1 LFDRLAERYGK
12 DRVFR
17 DIEAIEADAKFDEE
31 IAERIGVHP
40 ARRHAFGVA
49 GTAGALRESLRALTR
64 LRRTESDRV
73 RCLFLAVAVLLAL
86 WPALGLADPKTETEI
101 KELESALNRLNQ
113 EQQSVYQ
120 QFQMVQELRRAQAA
134 GTEQGGSPNYGMAAP
149 PPIDYEV
156 QQQQLQQRENRLRD
170 LSDELGR
177 LYAEYRALGEKK
189 RTLLDRLDELT
200 KTP

>member
-1 LFDRLAERYGK
+1 
-12 DRVFR
+12 
-17 DIEAIEADAKFDEE
+17 
-31 IAERIGVHP
+31 
-40 ARRHAFGVA
+40 
-49 GTAGALRESLRALTR
+49 LTR

-73 RCLFLAVAVLLAL
+73 RRLFLAVAVLLAL

-120 QFQMVQELRRAQAA
+120 QFQMVQELRRAEAA
-134 GTEQGGSPNYGMAAP
+134 GTEQGGSPTNGMAAP

-156 QQQQLQQRENRLRD
+156 QQRQLQKRENRLRD

-177 LYAEYRALGEKK
+177 LYAEFRALEEKK
-189 RTLLDRLDELT
+189 RSLLDRLDELT

>member
-1 LFDRLAERYGK
+1 MENDC
-12 DRVFR
+12 V
-17 DIEAIEADAKFDEE
+17 
-31 IAERIGVHP
+31 
-40 ARRHAFGVA
+40 RR
-49 GTAGALRESLRALTR
+49 
-64 LRRTESDRV
+64 
-73 RCLFLAVAVLLAL
+73 LFLAVAALLVL

-120 QFQMVQELRRAQAA
+120 QFQMVQELRRTEVA
-134 GTEQGGSPNYGMAAP
+134 GTEQGGSSTYGMAAP
-149 PPIDYEV
+149 PPIDYDV

-177 LYAEYRALGEKK
+177 LYAKYRALEEKK
-189 RTLLDRLDELT
+189 RALLDRLDELT